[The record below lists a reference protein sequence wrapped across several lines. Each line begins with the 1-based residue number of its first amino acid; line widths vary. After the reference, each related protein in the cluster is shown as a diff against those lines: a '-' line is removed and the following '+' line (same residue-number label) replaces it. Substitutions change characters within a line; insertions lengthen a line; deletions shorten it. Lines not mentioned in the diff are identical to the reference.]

1 MPSSRCHPPP
11 AQRSPPSPCTALA
24 HREHQGRR
32 VKAVCII
39 PNGQNPSG
47 CTMSADR
54 RRQVYEIAREYNVMI
69 VEDDPYYFI
78 QYGSY
83 M

>member
-1 MPSSRCHPPP
+1 M
-11 AQRSPPSPCTALA
+11 
-24 HREHQGRR
+24 
-32 VKAVCII
+32 KAICII

>member
-1 MPSSRCHPPP
+1 
-11 AQRSPPSPCTALA
+11 
-24 HREHQGRR
+24 
-32 VKAVCII
+32 
-39 PNGQNPSG
+39 
-47 CTMSADR
+47 MSADR
-54 RRQVYEIAREYNVMI
+54 RRQVYQIARENKVMI